1 MWKYFHLICSYT
13 CFFKNF
19 HDWWFMWVC
28 LAHCEWCLPSA
39 SGPGM
44 YKKESFTNH
53 KEQASKQ
60 YSSRKSLSISALNSV
75 CDFSWM
81 MDRINSLFS
90 PSYLWP
96 VFYHSNIKQTKTFLL
111 TSSVFDLAQPTHCV
125 VKLKVHWSTWY
136 TLAQMDLGLP
146 SSKSCLALL
155 FFCSTQKYQCF

>member
-60 YSSRKSLSISALNSV
+60 YSSRKSLSIS
-75 CDFSWM
+75 
-81 MDRINSLFS
+81 RIHFAHKVS
-90 PSYLWP
+90 PFPSGPQVMADCHGLYKASP
-96 VFYHSNIKQTKTFLL
+96 LL
-111 TSSVFDLAQPTHCV
+111 KRGGGQSSVFWFNDPWA
-125 VKLKVHWSTWY
+125 KLRSHIRFGNSYWKNAVTSFFRPVHGWLFSR
-136 TLAQMDLGLP
+136 LNSSLELLQRPKASLG
-146 SSKSCLALL
+146 
-155 FFCSTQKYQCF
+155 